1 MRHLLERTER
11 ADEIPDL
18 ARKYAEAQMM
28 RRWLRWKPHLLTHQE
43 VRGVENVDRTRS
55 VILSFMHHNQY
66 CGLFWSLD
74 RVGTHCHLLALA
86 EAMERTV
93 SVDLRQHMRVM
104 TERPTVNPTTEG
116 SKAVRAALA
125 PGVVKSIASDV
136 PGQTEVRSEEITSEL
151 QALMS
156 NST

>member
-74 RVGTHCHLLALA
+74 RVGIHCHLLALA

-104 TERPTVNPTTEG
+104 TERATVIPTTEG
-116 SKAVRAALA
+116 SKA
-125 PGVVKSIASDV
+125 
-136 PGQTEVRSEEITSEL
+136 RSEEHTSEL
-151 QALMS
+151 QSLMRIS
-156 NST
+156 YAVFCLKKKKHTSTICEG

>member
-1 MRHLLERTER
+1 MVTAKVDTLWADEAFRESQELQMRHLLERTER

-74 RVGTHCHLLALA
+74 RVGIHCHLLALA

-93 SVDLRQHMRVM
+93 SVDRRQHMRVM
-104 TERPTVNPTTEG
+104 TERATVIPTTEG
-116 SKAVRAALA
+116 SKAVLAALA
-125 PGVVKSIASDV
+125 PGVVKIGRAHV
-136 PGQTEVRSEEITSEL
+136 
-151 QALMS
+151 
-156 NST
+156 

>member
-74 RVGTHCHLLALA
+74 RVGKI
-86 EAMERTV
+86 
-93 SVDLRQHMRVM
+93 
-104 TERPTVNPTTEG
+104 G
-116 SKAVRAALA
+116 RA
-125 PGVVKSIASDV
+125 
-136 PGQTEVRSEEITSEL
+136 TSEL
-151 QALMS
+151 QSLMR
-156 NST
+156 NSYAVFFLNKNNVLLPPAAYTS